1 MATAIIMAGLVGLVL
16 KFSRFEAAEPLNDR
30 DRLLTA
36 DGMRR
41 ARMLNRDPLSVRLC
55 IKP

>member
-1 MATAIIMAGLVGLVL
+1 MATAIIMAGIVGLVL

-41 ARMLNRDPLSVRLC
+41 ARMLNRDPSDVCLC
-55 IKP
+55 I